1 MNSAKLRKLT
11 LQLLILIFIVSVG
24 YILISQKT
32 ESSINERYSQI
43 ARNMTLHLKTL
54 IKEKEGTILQIA
66 LAMAEDQKI
75 KNALLSK
82 DKSKIQLQDF
92 SLKLR
97 ENTDLKNIWFQII
110 DKEGKSF
117 YRSFSDKSGDS
128 LLEARSDVAKMV
140 KAPQIIPSISVGK
153 FTLSFKVMVPIYENN
168 TFIGIFE
175 TLAQFNSIALKMDKN
190 QERTIILVDES
201 YKNQLVYA
209 DKERFIGNYY
219 VANSNPDEKLLA
231 EIKRKSP
238 EAIINCK
245 GEFNI
250 CPSINSIVSIY
261 RLNNEYDKPMAH
273 FIMAY
278 NLDNINLDDIF
289 QSRNNLFLIFAGVLF
304 VSSIIFL
311 YFQSKKRLVEEL
323 NYELEEILES
333 KTKELTYLAH
343 HDTLTGLANR
353 LLFLEIVQDA
363 IESAKRENSKFSIL
377 FLDLDRFKDVN
388 DTHGHHAGD
397 VLLKSVANRLKEC
410 VRTQDTV
417 SRLAGDEFTI
427 LLRNSNEE
435 NLVSIVE
442 KIIQAVQEP
451 IEIAHNTFSITFSI
465 GISCFPVDG
474 VDADVLI
481 SNADTAMYKAKEL
494 GRNTYQFYNKTMGKY
509 TLNRVIFEKNL
520 KIALQED
527 EFEAFYQP
535 QIDITTGR
543 VIGAEALIRWQS
555 PELGFVSPAEFIPIA
570 EQSNLII
577 KIDLWMM
584 KKTMHQL
591 MVFQKEGIDIGK
603 LSLNISAKQLEGKEM
618 IAELKNILQETGFDA
633 SRLELEITEREM
645 MKDPEAT
652 IVVLNKIKE
661 LGISISIDDF
671 GTGHSSLAYIK
682 RLPIDKLKIDKSFVD
697 DLPHDKDDIAI
708 VRSVISIAKHLHMDI
723 IAEGVETPEQ
733 RDFLLHEGCS
743 KIQGYLYSKPLPVD
757 DYKQFLIE
765 HN

>member
-1 MNSAKLRKLT
+1 MNGAKLRKLT
-11 LQLLILIFIVSVG
+11 LYLLILICIVFVG

-32 ESSINERYSQI
+32 QSSINDRYLQI
-43 ARNMTLHLKTL
+43 ARNMTIHLKTL
-54 IKEKEGTILQIA
+54 IREKQGTILQIA

-75 KNALLSK
+75 KNALLNK
-82 DKSKIQLQDF
+82 DKSSINLDDF
-92 SLKLR
+92 SLKLK
-97 ENTDLKNIWFQII
+97 ENTDLKNVWFQII

-117 YRSFSDKSGDS
+117 YRSFSDKTGDS
-128 LLEARSDVAKMV
+128 LLEARSDVAKIV
-140 KAPQIIPSISVGK
+140 KTPQIITSISVGK
-153 FTLSFKVMVPIYENN
+153 FALSFKVMVPIYENN
-168 TFIGIFE
+168 VFIGIFE
-175 TLAQFNSIALKMDKN
+175 TIARFNSITLKMDKN
-190 QERTIILVDES
+190 QERTVILVDES
-201 YKNQLVYA
+201 YKDQLVYV

-219 VANSNPDEKLLA
+219 VANSNPDEELLA

-238 EAIINCK
+238 ETVINCK
-245 GEFNI
+245 DEFNI

-261 RLNNEYDKPMAH
+261 KLHNEYGKPMAH

-278 NLDNINLDDIF
+278 NLDNINLNDIF
-289 QSRNNLFLIFAGVLF
+289 QSRNRLFLIFGSLLF
-304 VSSIIFL
+304 VLSIIFL
-311 YFQSKKRLVEEL
+311 YFQSKKRLIEEL
-323 NYELEEILES
+323 NYKLEDMLES

-353 LLFLEIVQDA
+353 LLFLEILERT
-363 IESAKRENSKFSIL
+363 IESAKREKSKFSIL

-388 DTHGHHAGD
+388 DAHGHHAGD

-410 VRTQDTV
+410 VRAEDTV

-427 LLRNSNEE
+427 LLRNANEE
-435 NLVSIVE
+435 NLITIVE

-474 VDADVLI
+474 VDGGTLI

-494 GRNTYQFYNKTMGKY
+494 GRNTYQFYNKTMGEY
-509 TLNRVIFEKNL
+509 TLNRVMLEKNL

-527 EFEAFYQP
+527 QFEAFYQP
-535 QIDITTGR
+535 QIDTATGR
-543 VIGAEALIRWQS
+543 VIGAEALIRWHS

-577 KIDLWMM
+577 KIDRWMM

-603 LSLNISAKQLEGKEM
+603 LALNISAKQLEGKGM

-633 SRLELEITEREM
+633 QKLELEITEREM

-652 IVVLNKIKE
+652 ILILNKIKE
-661 LGISISIDDF
+661 MGISISIDDF

-697 DLPHDKDDIAI
+697 DLPDDKDDIAI

-743 KIQGYLYSKPLPVD
+743 KIQGYLYSKPLNVD
-757 DYKQFLIE
+757 AYKKFLIE